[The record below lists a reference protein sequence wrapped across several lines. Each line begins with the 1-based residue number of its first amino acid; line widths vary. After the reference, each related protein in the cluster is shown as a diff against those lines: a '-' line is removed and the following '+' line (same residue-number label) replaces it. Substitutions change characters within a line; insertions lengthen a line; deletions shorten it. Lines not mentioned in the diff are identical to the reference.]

1 MQPPHGYG
9 PPGYGPPG
17 HGTQGH
23 GPPGYGPP
31 GYGPPQGYGPRAYG
45 PGFQPPVKKK
55 GLGAG
60 AWIALGALV
69 LGFGGCIGL
78 IVIASKPET
87 PEQKAEREKTEK
99 EALDARAAYV
109 ATLAKIDE
117 KVRGLDPDSMSA
129 KTCDGAKM
137 KSNMGKDAHGIH
149 VAYAPFLER
158 FSKPESTWT
167 KDESPWAW
175 VTDNSWAGFFD
186 SPPKADQTYGTASD
200 AKTLQNSWLP
210 KRYMVVVVPRRGE
223 NALPKVPRSG
233 DFESGYFAGW
243 AVIFDQTDASIA
255 CQFPLEVEN
264 SNKVG
269 FRDSGAFKESPE
281 KAILADFQDNFEN
294 ALEKGVPSQV
304 GLATGYGKI
313 LK

>member
-1 MQPPHGYG
+1 MPP
-9 PPGYGPPG
+9 
-17 HGTQGH
+17 
-23 GPPGYGPP
+23 
-31 GYGPPQGYGPRAYG
+31 
-45 PGFQPPVKKK
+45 KKK

-60 AWIALGALV
+60 AWIALGVVV

-99 EALDARAAYV
+99 EALDGRAAYI

-117 KVRGLDPDSMSA
+117 KVRGLDLDRMS
-129 KTCDGAKM
+129 KKPCDGAAM
-137 KSNMGKDAHGIH
+137 KANMGKDQHNIH
-149 VAYAPFLER
+149 VAYAPFLQR

-175 VTDNSWAGFFD
+175 ITDSSWAGFFD
-186 SPPKADQTYGTASD
+186 APEQSTYAASN
-200 AKTLQNSWLP
+200 AKNLRDNWLP
-210 KRYMVVVVPRRGE
+210 KRYMVVVVPSVPE
-223 NALPKVPRSG
+223 NAMPKVPKRG
-233 DFESGYFAGW
+233 DFESGFFGGW
-243 AVIFDQTDASIA
+243 AVVFDQTDASIA

-264 SNKVG
+264 SKSVS

-281 KAILADFQDNFEN
+281 KAIMKDFQDNFEN
-294 ALEKGVPSQV
+294 ALEKGMPNEV